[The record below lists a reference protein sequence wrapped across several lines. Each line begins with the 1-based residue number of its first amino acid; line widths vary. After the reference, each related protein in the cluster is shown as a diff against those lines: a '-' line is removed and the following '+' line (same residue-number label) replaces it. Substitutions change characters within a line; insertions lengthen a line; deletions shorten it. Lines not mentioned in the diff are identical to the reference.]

1 MGSAFFVK
9 NFLEPVAFNINNF
22 RTAAKCVIFIPT
34 MRVAHS
40 GKAIGIIDGL

>member
-9 NFLEPVAFNINNF
+9 NFLEPVGYNINKF

-34 MRVAHS
+34 MHVAHS
-40 GKAIGIIDGL
+40 EQTVGDNEGL